1 MIYRFTFF
9 IVFSLYAFAAFSQP
23 GNLVENPGFE
33 FRPECDDN
41 NAPISEAP
49 PWFSPTGATPDLF
62 HECAVQLE
70 DPCPYPD
77 MLYLDPWAFGVPT
90 NAVGCQHPR
99 TGAGYAGGLIVSMNP
114 DPEFNYREYLGVQL
128 ITPMN
133 EGETYLVRFYVSL
146 AERSLWAIHALQ
158 VLFSNEYI
166 ADSMSES
173 FLDIQPQLSNEEG
186 NYLSDREEWMELS
199 WEYTADGTEQYMY
212 IGNFQSNAIVDTL
225 LAVPD
230 SIDSEDHFSS
240 YYYIDDVYVGTD
252 LLSVR

>member
-1 MIYRFTFF
+1 
-9 IVFSLYAFAAFSQP
+9 
-23 GNLVENPGFE
+23 
-33 FRPECDDN
+33 
-41 NAPISEAP
+41 
-49 PWFSPTGATPDLF
+49 
-62 HECAVQLE
+62 
-70 DPCPYPD
+70 
-77 MLYLDPWAFGVPT
+77 
-90 NAVGCQHPR
+90 
-99 TGAGYAGGLIVSMNP
+99 
-114 DPEFNYREYLGVQL
+114 VQL

-252 LLSVR
+252 LLSVREMENSFSFKLWPNPVDLFLTVQSERPIQSIRVHSVLGKLIKEYSPIKIGRFELDVSSLASGSYILVARDKRQNRAAELFIKR